1 MNQVAQGRHAL
12 LVFGPSRACKEPIH
26 LPGIEFLDVTFDG
39 ADSDRPTR
47 PTCKKTQVKPHDFTF
62 RWKRNLGQE

>member
-39 ADSDRPTR
+39 PIRIGQSDQLAR
-47 PTCKKTQVKPHDFTF
+47 
-62 RWKRNLGQE
+62 KRKSNPIILRSYKERHLKLG